1 MPRLRE
7 FRWRTDREGILGFQA
22 EIYETNFP
30 GFQMSP
36 GFLHDYE
43 TQIRRA
49 DRHPAEHMFVLEDEH
64 GLCGFVWIALITT
77 MVEPFVGYIKNI
89 YVAPRLRGQ
98 GCGKMLLDA
107 ADDWFRRN
115 GCTKASLDASLC
127 NERAIQIYHAAG
139 YEPVR
144 YRMEKVY
151 EPMAHMNDGED
162 G

>member
-1 MPRLRE
+1 M
-7 FRWRTDREGILGFQA
+7 GFQG
-22 EIYETNFP
+22 EIYEGNFP
-30 GFQMSP
+30 GFVISP
-36 GFLHDYE
+36 AFLKDYE
-43 TQIRRA
+43 AQIKRA
-49 DRHPAEHMFVLEDEH
+49 DRHPAERMFVLEDDQ
-64 GLCGFVWIALITT
+64 GLCGFIWVALITT

-98 GCGKMLLDA
+98 GCGKILLDA

-115 GCTKASLDASLC
+115 GCSKASLDASVC
-127 NERAIQIYHAAG
+127 NGRAVDVYLAAG

-151 EPMAHMNDGED
+151 ERPASAKDGER